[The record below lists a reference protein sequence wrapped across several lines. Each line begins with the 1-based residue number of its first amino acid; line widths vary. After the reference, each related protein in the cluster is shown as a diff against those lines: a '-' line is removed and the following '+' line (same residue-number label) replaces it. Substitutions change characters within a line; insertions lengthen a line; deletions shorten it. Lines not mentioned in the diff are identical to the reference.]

1 MVTTI
6 APSIEQEALDSFIG
20 SIRGRVLTPGD
31 LDYEEA
37 RHIRNGLIERF
48 PAVIVQCSGTA
59 DVVDA
64 VNFAR
69 DNDMLLSVRGGGHNV
84 AGNAVNDGGLV
95 IDLSNMRA
103 VSVDPERR
111 RVRAQGGATWG
122 DFDRE
127 TQLFGLATTGGAVS
141 STGIGGLTL
150 HGGLGYL
157 HRKFGLA
164 LDNLRSVEIVTADG
178 QVRTAS
184 ESENPELF
192 WAVRGAGSN
201 FGVVTSFEFELYPIP
216 QELYSAVP
224 FFSLEDAPAVLR
236 KYRDFAESAP
246 DDFAPAAIFWS
257 VPAIPDFPEELHG
270 TPIVAIQIAYTG
282 DPAEGEELLKPV
294 FEWGAPLLDLSGA
307 APYIVMQ
314 NGFDPFFPAGWFY
327 YWKSLL
333 LKSATDDVIDTLTE
347 VAATRPSPQT
357 LLNFWQLGGA
367 ISRVPADATAYVRR
381 DAGHMLSLDSTWTD
395 PADTERCIAWVRQT
409 WSSLQEKFGLGG
421 AYLNFAGF
429 GEEKEALVRASYGQ
443 NYDRLADIKRRYDPG
458 NLFRMN
464 NNIKPN

>member
-1 MVTTI
+1 MQTAEHLELI
-6 APSIEQEALDSFIG
+6 DQLALAFRG
-20 SIRGRVLTPGD
+20 TLIRPENAGYD
-31 LDYEEA
+31 DA
-37 RHIRNGLIERF
+37 RKVRNGLIDRC
-48 PAVIVQCSGTA
+48 PAVIARCHGTA
-59 DVVDA
+59 DVVAA

-69 DNDMLLSVRGGGHNV
+69 EQGMLLSIRGGGHNV
-84 AGNAVNDGGLV
+84 AGNAVNDGGIV
-95 IDLSNMRA
+95 IDLSEMRA
-103 VSVDPERR
+103 VIVDPVQR

-141 STGIGGLTL
+141 STGIAGLTL

-184 ESENPELF
+184 ETENSELF
-192 WAVRGAGSN
+192 WAIRGAGSN
-201 FGVVTSFEFELYPIP
+201 FGVVTSFEFEIYPIP
-216 QELYSAVP
+216 GELYSAVP
-224 FFSLEDAPAVLR
+224 IFAMDDAPTILR

-270 TPIVAIQIAYTG
+270 TQILVIQIVYTG
-282 DPAEGEELLKPV
+282 DPAEGEEILKPI
-294 FEWGAPLLDLSGA
+294 FDWGTPLLDLSGP
-307 APYIVMQ
+307 APYVVMQ

-333 LKSATDDVIDTLTE
+333 LKSATDEVIDTLCE
-347 VAATRPSPQT
+347 VASTRPSPQS

-367 ISRVPADATAYVRR
+367 IGRVPMDATAYVRR
-381 DAGHMLSLDSTWTD
+381 DAGHMLSLDTTWTD
-395 PADTERCIAWVRQT
+395 PADTDRCIAWARQT
-409 WSSLQEKFGLGG
+409 WSTLQEKFGLGG

-429 GEEKEALVRASYGQ
+429 GEEKESLVRASYGQ
-443 NYDRLADIKRRYDPG
+443 NYERLAQIKRKYDPE

-464 NNIKPN
+464 NNIKPA